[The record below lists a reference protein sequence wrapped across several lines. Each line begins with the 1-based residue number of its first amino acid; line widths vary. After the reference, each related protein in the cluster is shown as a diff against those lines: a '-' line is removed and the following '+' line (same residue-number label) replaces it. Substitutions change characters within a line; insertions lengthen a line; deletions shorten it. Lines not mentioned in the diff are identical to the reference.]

1 MRYSACLIGVV
12 LVVLAGTAFGDT
24 IRLAGGRVISG
35 EVLKERADALV
46 VDIGFTV
53 VTVPKDRIVKR
64 QADKPDK
71 TASAVQEAGQ
81 IFTVAAPGAQPKESS
96 VKDLVAR
103 LGAAVVKV
111 STPKGMGSG
120 FIIHEDG
127 YVVTN
132 FHVIEGEQEISV
144 TLFHKRNKEF
154 ERTKIKKVRI
164 KALNPFLDL
173 ALLKLEADKEE
184 GLDMKLVKLPLGDVE
199 RVKAGQPAFAIGN
212 PLGLE
217 RTVSEGIVSTKKR
230 SFRGILYIQTTAPI
244 NPGNSGGPLLNLRG
258 EVIGVTNMK
267 ASFFTEGLG
276 FAVPVN
282 YVKDFLRNREAFAF
296 DKDNPNTGFRYLPPP
311 RRAETRKR
319 EEK

>member
-1 MRYSACLIGVV
+1 
-12 LVVLAGTAFGDT
+12 
-24 IRLAGGRVISG
+24 
-35 EVLKERADALV
+35 
-46 VDIGFTV
+46 
-53 VTVPKDRIVKR
+53 
-64 QADKPDK
+64 
-71 TASAVQEAGQ
+71 
-81 IFTVAAPGAQPKESS
+81 
-96 VKDLVAR
+96 
-103 LGAAVVKV
+103 
-111 STPKGMGSG
+111 
-120 FIIHEDG
+120 
-127 YVVTN
+127 
-132 FHVIEGEQEISV
+132 
-144 TLFHKRNKEF
+144 
-154 ERTKIKKVRI
+154 
-164 KALNPFLDL
+164 
-173 ALLKLEADKEE
+173 
-184 GLDMKLVKLPLGDVE
+184 MKLVKLPLGDVE